1 MQLCPPQID
10 RGREESS
17 FFSWTLPVHT
27 HIEHMQWESG
37 GGGGST
43 VRRRRGKERPSTFF
57 FGILPCTDCFSSG
70 GGRAFPPVPPYPH
83 RLEKEEGR
91 KRSVKKCFFTLLLL
105 QLPFLF
111 FQLLAAVEGVKA
123 VVAEQPR
130 EERPPL
136 PPYPQ
141 LEDLNLDGGA
151 GAGGGESSLG
161 RWEREEMSYSPLFS
175 RTRSGQSLF

>member
-1 MQLCPPQID
+1 
-10 RGREESS
+10 
-17 FFSWTLPVHT
+17 
-27 HIEHMQWESG
+27 MQWESG
-37 GGGGST
+37 GEGGALSGEGGERN
-43 VRRRRGKERPSTFF
+43 VRPLFWHFALHRLLFF
-57 FGILPCTDCFSSG
+57 R
-70 GGRAFPPVPPYPH
+70 GRAGLPPVPPYPH

-91 KRSVKKCFFTLLLL
+91 KRSVKKCFFTLLLLL